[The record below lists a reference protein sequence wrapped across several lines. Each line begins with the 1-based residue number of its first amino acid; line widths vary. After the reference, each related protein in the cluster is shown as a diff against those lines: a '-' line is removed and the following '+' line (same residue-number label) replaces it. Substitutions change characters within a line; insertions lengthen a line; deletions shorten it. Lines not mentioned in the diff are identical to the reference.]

1 MWTLYVGKNVPG
13 QRQKIASSEYKN
25 EVLGALY
32 GFNNIGRV
40 DLNNETIT
48 AYFWNEEKNSY
59 ELDTRPYWMVRE

>member
-1 MWTLYVGKNVPG
+1 MWTLYVGKNVPW
-13 QRQKIASSEYKN
+13 QRQKIASSEHKHD
-25 EVLGALY
+25 VLGALY

-59 ELDTRPYWMVRE
+59 ELDTRSYWMVRD